1 MTMKKSLILIGLTIG
16 FSSIS
21 QAGSSDRYSEWKD
34 HPNEKFTESETNFK
48 LAMDKILQEY
58 VDKGVSRD
66 DLYRAATSGMLEA
79 LNTGEHTWNTL
90 LTPREYKE
98 LEADL
103 SGHVSGI
110 GIELKF
116 DGITGHAQVLRVIP
130 NSPSARAG
138 LQRDDQILSVNGK
151 KFKGKQIHDLVGE
164 IQGKSGESVSLKYL
178 RDDKIISANIK
189 RESILW
195 TPVELSKLNPSTEIL
210 TVGYFTSETPK
221 LVESKMAAIN
231 AAETKN
237 LIIDVR
243 GNSGG
248 GFSQAVETAELFVAK
263 NKAIVSTKD
272 RNGKTETFTSKK
284 GLLRKDLKVIIL
296 TNGGTS
302 SGAELFVGALKENLN
317 AKVVGE
323 GTYGKW
329 NAQTIQTLSNGFAI
343 KYSILGFQTPEGH
356 SYQNVG
362 LKPDVEVAMPKDVDA
377 RELRMKYDAPHRLE
391 QDTQLKAAMEL
402 LEAS

>member
-263 NKAIVSTKD
+263 
-272 RNGKTETFTSKK
+272 
-284 GLLRKDLKVIIL
+284 LLRKDLKVIIL